1 MDADLLKLVI
11 FPVAFIA
18 LMAIIKIGGLF
29 FRKSEPRDWTEG
41 EGNSLVTMRLA
52 SFDDAGG
59 PPRGTI
65 HDVALAQVNWLNEET
80 LTINPA
86 TNLPMVSAA
95 FDVAGNPFGFPP
107 ALHTALFDG
116 EWADE
121 AGWHINPATGIPMY
135 PINPATNLPMLNTM
149 FDIAGNPFG
158 SPSPLE
164 SD

>member
-59 PPRGTI
+59 PPLRRSVRHAARRHHLPT
-65 HDVALAQVNWLNEET
+65 QV
-80 LTINPA
+80 
-86 TNLPMVSAA
+86 
-95 FDVAGNPFGFPP
+95 
-107 ALHTALFDG
+107 
-116 EWADE
+116 
-121 AGWHINPATGIPMY
+121 
-135 PINPATNLPMLNTM
+135 
-149 FDIAGNPFG
+149 
-158 SPSPLE
+158 SP
-164 SD
+164 